1 MPERTIQLKEIVNVG
16 PQPKKNRVEWKSVY
30 HVLAGI
36 TAEYIFNVMKPR
48 PGDDFSRDL
57 EQFFKYSAKT
67 SKEWLEMLG
76 SDHDSLGDLLD
87 AIEFEED
94 EASYGSL
101 ASRVSFVFG
110 GEESKVLV
118 GSMAIPFSQKFIKIK
133 EIDGSTY
140 ALIYSQVEEPLFKAI
155 LGPGPRTDYSEKTE
169 LVLKE
174 FTGIQ
179 KNPLGVQIKLVGA
192 DKFFDLTDD
201 LRGIDNDQRE
211 AISAD
216 MDRNLLVVAGAGS
229 GKTRSL
235 VGRLCYLHLVK
246 GVPLQRMA
254 ALTYMRKAAHSLDK
268 SASEQL
274 REAYIKIGAD
284 IAPDDVNVSTIDAFF
299 KKLID
304 NYWEDMG
311 FTSKPEFKFDTKD
324 EVKLDIIRSIITDN
338 NYPVHKDIQM
348 SELRRQLENYA
359 NGLTVNIPG
368 VENILRSYV
377 EWQMENHQILE
388 FFCSSYIVKL
398 ALTENSLLKDR
409 ICDAYDCILIDEF
422 QDINRLQNE
431 IFSVLYD
438 SSIHFTLVGDDDQT
452 IYTWRGSDVGIIR
465 DMLKDEGVNKVYL
478 TVNYRNNPH
487 IVEAGNSILE
497 EMNGRSKKG
506 LRITPYQ
513 STGPKIR
520 LCSVLKDYSDL
531 ANEIRKMYDPSLDGD
546 RICVLSR
553 LSDYQED
560 VQKALHSFNIPSFVS
575 KPTSDSDVSTGYK
588 ILKSLVF
595 ISCRYNVKANYDTLN
610 ELTSG
615 RYTNME
621 LKSFITGTKA
631 FTDIETDYA
640 VKVADIVALAEYL
653 DVRLHQAFSFEEM
666 VSNYCRAYAEIVENN
681 PAEDR
686 MVQDICLRL
695 FLDYV
700 STNDWT
706 YPQIPKE
713 ILVTI
718 FTRFERY
725 YLTNTSAY
733 DSNVGNVN
741 PVMISTIHSSKGL
754 EYDTVF
760 VIGMDRGL
768 FPNTK
773 KIDKE
778 YDQCVKDI
786 DNLKKSK
793 RSLDRLRMNIGE
805 DTFQT
810 LVDECDPAHL
820 KDADRDD
827 VLGLREE
834 LLDIKQDLI
843 GLTAN
848 GVEGY
853 HLVYDDYVRPMVDT
867 HRNRI
872 RTLNLEKRSMEE
884 RYYQC
889 EERILADDDDSRES
903 REALQSIGKEI
914 SEVDAEISQ
923 AKHNLEEFMESIRH
937 LEFMNGL
944 CHIANQYFADIDHL
958 NHQEQL
964 MASLAKEREE
974 KRQEEMRSFYVSI
987 SRARKLLY
995 LCTTIG
1001 SGPSDFIGLIHKD
1014 DKEQYRMTTKTE
1026 DEMIDLVR
1034 TYKGNVGF
1042 EAVKRNPDLKKID
1055 DATSQMMV
1063 NLSDELKGK
1072 CDSYIMNYMRD
1083 NPEYRGLNGAAA
1095 DYFRTAL
1102 HLDYLGKMLGTDFKN
1117 EVLLNLQR
1125 SGEELLRSHV
1135 REDAIRIE
1143 ANDEFCI
1150 QLNNELYRLV
1160 KASSRVGIT
1169 PDADYLRKVFVLP
1182 DKYDGFR
1189 RNFKEIALGVYAVK
1203 SGCWPELM
1211 AKYSDNWD
1219 FEDLSMKPEE
1229 FIVKALDLCN
1239 IRNKVAHNKTDET
1252 WKNDRIP
1259 YAYDCLKRILGAIVV

>member
-1 MPERTIQLKEIVNVG
+1 MKDIVNVG
-16 PQPKKNRVEWKSVY
+16 PQPKKNRKDWKSVY
-30 HVLAGI
+30 HVMAGI
-36 TAEYIFNVMKPR
+36 TAEYIFNVMRPR
-48 PGDDFSRDL
+48 PGDDLSRDL

-67 SKEWLEMLG
+67 SKEWVEMLG
-76 SDHDSLGDLLD
+76 SDHDSLEELLD
-87 AIEFEED
+87 AIEFKED
-94 EASYGSL
+94 EVSYEEFSSGIT
-101 ASRVSFVFG
+101 FTFG
-110 GEESKVLV
+110 GDGSKIIV
-118 GSMAIPFSQKFIKIK
+118 GDMTIPFSQKFLKVV
-133 EIDGSTY
+133 EIEGSPY
-140 ALIYSQVEEPLFKAI
+140 ALLYSQVEEPQFKAI
-155 LGPGPRTDYSEKTE
+155 LGPGPRREYTEKAE

-174 FTGIQ
+174 CTGIQ
-179 KNPLGVQIKLVGA
+179 KNPLGIQIKPVEA
-192 DKFFDLTDD
+192 DMFFDLTDD
-201 LRGIDNDQRE
+201 LRGVDNDQRA

-216 MDRNLLVVAGAGS
+216 LDRNLLVVAGAGS

-246 GVPLQRMA
+246 GIPLQRIV
-254 ALTYMRKAAHSLDK
+254 ALTYMRKATHPLVK

-274 REAYIKIGAD
+274 REAYIKIGANTT
-284 IAPDDVNVSTIDAFF
+284 PDDVNVSTIDAFF

-359 NGLTVNIPG
+359 NGLSVNIPG
-368 VENILRSYV
+368 IENILRSYV

-398 ALTENSLLKDR
+398 ALTEDSMLKER
-409 ICDAYDCILIDEF
+409 ICDAFDCILIDEF

-438 SSIHFTLVGDDDQT
+438 SNIHFTLVGDDDQT

-465 DMLKDEGVNKVYL
+465 DMLKDESVRKVYL

-497 EMNGRSKKG
+497 RMDGRSKKG
-506 LRITPYQ
+506 MRITPYQ
-513 STGPKIR
+513 PTGPKIR
-520 LCSVLKDYSDL
+520 QCSVLADYSDL
-531 ANEIRKMYDPSLDGD
+531 ANEIRKMYDPSLDGEK
-546 RICVLSR
+546 ICILSR
-553 LSDYQED
+553 RSECQEA
-560 VQKALHSFNIPSFVS
+560 VQKALHSFNIPSFIS
-575 KPTSDSDVSTGYK
+575 KPTSDSDVSPGYK
-588 ILKSLVF
+588 ILKSLAF
-595 ISCRYNVKANYDTLN
+595 IFCRYNVKANYDTLN

-621 LKSFITGTKA
+621 LKSFITGAKP
-631 FTDIETDYA
+631 FTDRETDYA
-640 VKVADIVALAEYL
+640 VKVGDIVALAEYL

-666 VSNYCRAYAEIVENN
+666 VSNYCRAYAEIVEKN

-686 MVQDICLRL
+686 VVQDICLQL

-706 YPQIPKE
+706 YPQIPKD

-741 PVMISTIHSSKGL
+741 SVMISTIHSSKGL
-754 EYDTVF
+754 EYDVVF
-760 VIGMDRGL
+760 VIGMDHGL

-773 KIDKE
+773 KIDKD

-786 DNLKKSK
+786 QNLEKSK
-793 RSLDRLRMNIGE
+793 RSLDRLRANIGE
-805 DTFQT
+805 DTFKT
-810 LVDECDPAHL
+810 LIDECDPSRL
-820 KDADRDD
+820 TDADVDD
-827 VLGLREE
+827 VVELKEE
-834 LLDIKQDLI
+834 LQDIKPDLI

-853 HLVYDDYVRPMVDT
+853 HLAYDDYVRPMVDA

-872 RTLNLEKRSMEE
+872 RTLNLEKRSIEE

-889 EERILADDDDSRES
+889 EEHILAGDDDTSES
-903 REALQSIGKEI
+903 REALESIGKEI
-914 SEVDAEISQ
+914 YEVDVKISE
-923 AKHNLEEFMESIRH
+923 AKHDLDSFMESIRH

-944 CHIANQYFADIDHL
+944 CNIANQYFADIDHL

-995 LCTTIG
+995 LCTSFG
-1001 SGPSDFIGLIHKD
+1001 SGPSDFIGYINED
-1014 DKEQYRMTTKTE
+1014 DREQYRMTTKTE

-1034 TYKGNVGF
+1034 TYKGNVGS
-1042 EAVKRNPDLKKID
+1042 EAIKRNPDLKKID
-1055 DATSQMMV
+1055 DATSQMMD
-1063 NLSDELKGK
+1063 NLSGELKGK

-1083 NPEYRGLNGAAA
+1083 NPEYRRLNGVAA

-1102 HLDYLGKMLGTDFKN
+1102 YLDYLGKMLGTDFKN

-1125 SGEELLRSHV
+1125 SGEELLRSHI
-1135 REDAIRIE
+1135 REDAQRIMADE
-1143 ANDEFCI
+1143 EFCV
-1150 QLNNELYRLV
+1150 QLNNELYGIV

-1169 PDADYLRKVFVLP
+1169 PDADYLKKVFVLP
-1182 DKYDGFR
+1182 DKYDGFK
-1189 RNFKEIALGVYAVK
+1189 RNFKEMALGIYVVK
-1203 SGCWPELM
+1203 SGRWPEIM
-1211 AKYSDNWD
+1211 VKYSDNWD
-1219 FEDLSMKPEE
+1219 FDELSMKPEE

-1239 IRNKVAHNKTDET
+1239 IRNKTAHNRMDET
-1252 WKNDRIP
+1252 WKNDQVP
-1259 YAYDCLKRILGAIVV
+1259 YAYGCLKGVLGATTV